1 MNYNYDVLNYWID
14 NHDLYIN
21 YEIVNKNNG
30 DRANVVKLFDA
41 YDMDCDSESAS
52 MEEIDNSL
60 YRLVEKDNGWEFNI
74 PKSSDLSPLLQYLY
88 DSTCES
94 ESNMCYIDYDD
105 WNDLKNEVGFNKRDL
120 YYLKKEIKKYN
131 LENYIT
137 IDDGEYMICCYG
149 GLQCCFNDDRAFK
162 RGYELER

>member
-1 MNYNYDVLNYWID
+1 MNYTYDVLNYWID

-21 YEIVNKNNG
+21 YEIINKNNG
-30 DRANVVKLFDA
+30 DRANVVRLFDV

-74 PKSSDLSPLLQYLY
+74 PKSSDLSPLLQCLY